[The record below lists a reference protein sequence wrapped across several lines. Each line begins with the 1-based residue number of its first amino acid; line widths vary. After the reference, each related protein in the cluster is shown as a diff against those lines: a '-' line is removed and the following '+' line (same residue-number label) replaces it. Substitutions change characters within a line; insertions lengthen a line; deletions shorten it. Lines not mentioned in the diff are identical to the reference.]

1 MRDETPSRWS
11 SVGLLIVSLPIL
23 AVGLVLAPWADQF
36 FDSTHRVLASENE
49 RAAGGFMWEVSS
61 ALLFLGVGG
70 VGWAIRDLIVGPTKK

>member
-23 AVGLVLAPWADQF
+23 AVGLVMAPWADQY
-36 FDSTHRVLASENE
+36 FDSTNRVFASDNE
-49 RAAGGFMWEVSS
+49 RAAGNFMWEVSS

-70 VGWAIRDLIVGPTKK
+70 VGWAIRDLIVGPSKK